1 MPIYFVRHGE
11 CEANEKML
19 LAGQRDDSPLTDVG
33 RRQAA
38 QAATD
43 LNKIHIDYII
53 SSPLMRTRET
63 AVIIAETVG
72 VDKRRVTIDDRI
84 NEYDLGDYTR
94 MPVDMPPPDWNNVP
108 HGESVRQFRD
118 RVLSFF
124 RQYKNN
130 PENILVVSHAGVGRI
145 IDACRQE
152 LEPEAFYELDP
163 YPNGRVI
170 QLDLDWLT

>member
-11 CEANEKML
+11 CRANEQKL
-19 LAGQRDDSPLTDVG
+19 LAGQRDDSSLTDVG
-33 RRQAA
+33 RKQAA
-38 QAATD
+38 QAALD
-43 LNKIHIDYII
+43 LSKIHIDYII

-63 AVIIAETVG
+63 AVIIAEATSF
-72 VDKRRVTIDDRI
+72 DKRKISIDDRI

-118 RVLSFF
+118 RVISFF
-124 RQYKNN
+124 KQYKNN
-130 PENILVVSHAGVGRI
+130 KENILVVSHAGVGRI
-145 IDACRQE
+145 IDACRQDMQ
-152 LEPEAFYELDP
+152 PEEFYELDA

-170 QLDLDWLT
+170 QLDLDWLK